1 MACAIDSIR
10 TILEDHGIDAKAAAL
25 ICAEISDA
33 IGGGRV
39 YIGVRAKSAYAARN
53 AEIVANFTGNNHRDL
68 AMQHGVTR
76 NRIYK
81 IVETRKK

>member
-10 TILEDHGIDAKAAAL
+10 TILEGHGIDAKAAAL

-39 YIGVRAKSAYAARN
+39 YIGVRSQSAYAARN

-68 AMQHGVTR
+68 ATKHGVTR
-76 NRIYK
+76 NRVYK
-81 IVETRKK
+81 IVAPNKK